1 MAALALVVLAAC
13 GPGADRGDGGGG
25 LRLSFEDRREPGA
38 FQREGVGR
46 RDRPDGAAG
55 LWAVVAGLP
64 RPERATVENLETG
77 AETSV
82 ALFAGGGNPADIRLS
97 AEAADALGIG
107 DRPVRIRVTALRR
120 EPQLAVPDDGF

>member
-1 MAALALVVLAAC
+1 
-13 GPGADRGDGGGG
+13 
-25 LRLSFEDRREPGA
+25 
-38 FQREGVGR
+38 
-46 RDRPDGAAG
+46 
-55 LWAVVAGLP
+55 VVAGLP

-107 DRPVRIRVTALRR
+107 DRPVRVRVTALRR